1 MQIWFSISTGRSSV
15 KEAGTTKCEGESAPL
30 AGVRLE
36 TVHRSEAAV
45 KVPDILKAKK
55 TISFEFFPPK
65 EANSFPKMLAVLNEL
80 KGLGPDFV
88 SVTYGAGGSTRGHSV
103 VLSIRAQ
110 RESGANVLSHLTIW
124 GHSKDEVHAFVA
136 RLQKAGIE
144 NVMALRGD
152 QPADGTPL
160 YPGGFPNTVQ
170 LIEYLRGH
178 FDLGIGAACYPEG
191 HPEAKDRVADV
202 EYAKRKVDAGAG
214 FLVTQLFYDNA
225 DFFAFLDRAR
235 QMGIGVPVIAGLMPI
250 QDARQTRRFAA
261 RCGAKL
267 PTALEE
273 GLERY
278 GHDDMETREFGIE
291 YTTAQA
297 RQLWDNGAA
306 GLHFYTLNKPYSVS
320 RILANLGLAARFGST
335 SHGPRREIIARER
348 LDTQAGGT

>member
-1 MQIWFSISTGRSSV
+1 MLDW
-15 KEAGTTKCEGESAPL
+15 KEDAFG
-30 AGVRLE
+30 
-36 TVHRSEAAV
+36 EAAV
-45 KVPDILKAKK
+45 KIPGILKAKK

-103 VLSIRAQ
+103 VLSIRAH
-110 RESGANVLSHLTIW
+110 RENGANVLSHLTSW

-152 QPADGTPL
+152 QPADGSAP
-160 YPGGFPNTVQ
+160 YPGGFANTVE
-170 LIEYLRGH
+170 LIQHLREH

-191 HPEAKDRVADV
+191 HPEAKDRLADV
-202 EYAKRKVDAGAG
+202 EYAKRKVDAGAS
-214 FLVTQLFYDNA
+214 FLVTQLFYDNR

-235 QMGIGVPVIAGLMPI
+235 QVGIGVPVIAGLMPI

-261 RCGAKL
+261 RCGARI
-267 PTALEE
+267 PPALEA

-278 GHDDMETREFGIE
+278 GHDNVETREFGIE
-291 YTTAQA
+291 YTTEQV
-297 RQLWDNGAA
+297 RQLWGNGAA
-306 GLHFYTLNKPYSVS
+306 GIHFYTLNKPYSVS
-320 RILANLGLAARFGST
+320 RILADAGLATRL
-335 SHGPRREIIARER
+335 ER
-348 LDTQAGGT
+348 APLPQA